1 METIPAV
8 VVVGDRF
15 SKAKE
20 FWAQLA
26 TLLANL
32 GPLSFSG
39 TQEASTTTQATPNSW
54 SHIPLSHTTEIFTG
68 NFSLGLSEPP
78 LHGL

>member
-1 METIPAV
+1 MV
-8 VVVGDRF
+8 VVGGDRF

-26 TLLANL
+26 QTLLASL
-32 GPLSFSG
+32 GPLSLSG

-54 SHIPLSHTTEIFTG
+54 GHIPLSHTTEIFTG
-68 NFSLGLSEPP
+68 TQ
-78 LHGL
+78 